1 MAKSIPGQ
9 LSMWSLMTSEP
20 SPSAT
25 SSPGSEGGGSP
36 SDSLDGQTTGQSG
49 PARARA
55 NPSAKQVR
63 GSASKTPDTSGQL
76 GSSLLPP
83 ADLQSFLESRFLK
96 RFVTGG
102 STPCA
107 MTLKRKVTP
116 SGRRFFQLVPLE
128 RRISATGSGF
138 WPTPRASG
146 GSLSGGS
153 NSRKAALKR
162 GQYLSGKLN
171 PAWIGWLMG
180 YGTEWHLFADLE
192 TPSSRKSQ
200 RKS

>member
-1 MAKSIPGQ
+1 MAKLTHAPSLTSTRSIYKD
-9 LSMWSLMTSEP
+9 LIN
-20 SPSAT
+20 AT
-25 SSPGSEGGGSP
+25 SSQASAAGLMRSASQ
-36 SDSLDGQTTGQSG
+36 DGRIADLFGL
-49 PARARA
+49 ARAPASRLAKRA
-55 NPSAKQVR
+55 KA
-63 GSASKTPDTSGQL
+63 SASKTPDTFGHL
-76 GSSLLPP
+76 GSNSLPSV
-83 ADLQSFLESRFLK
+83 DLQSFLESRFLK

-107 MTLKRKVTP
+107 MTLKRKATP
-116 SGRRFFQLVPLE
+116 SGRQLFQLAPLE

-180 YGTEWHLFADLE
+180 YGTEWHSFADLE
-192 TPSSRKSQ
+192 TQSSRKSRQ
-200 RKS
+200 K

>member
-1 MAKSIPGQ
+1 MAKSIPAQ
-9 LSMWSLMTSEP
+9 LSMFSLWTSGA

-25 SSPGSEGGGSP
+25 SSPGSEAGPTPSASP
-36 SDSLDGQTTGQSG
+36 SGPTTGLFG
-49 PARARA
+49 LEAAPA
-55 NPSAKQVR
+55 SHLAKQAR
-63 GSASKTPDTSGQL
+63 GSASKTHATSGQL
-76 GSSLLPP
+76 GSSSFPP

-107 MTLKRKVTP
+107 MTLKRKATP
-116 SGRRFFQLVPLE
+116 SGRQFFQLAPLE

-138 WPTPRASG
+138 WPTPQASG

-180 YGTEWHLFADLE
+180 YGTEWHSFADLE
-192 TPSSRKSQ
+192 TPLSRKSRQ
-200 RKS
+200 K